1 MEIPTTPRGSG
12 DIWTLDP
19 KKKAW
24 AAHSQEQLA
33 REPPLGE
40 ACPAQLSPARAL
52 YSLPP
57 PPPGHTGWTRDP
69 RDSPGHVCSLAEV
82 SLVILGLPQLW
93 AAAPALLHS
102 VR

>member
-40 ACPAQLSPARAL
+40 ACPAQLSPAQGPVFPPSPTSRAHWL
-52 YSLPP
+52 DQ
-57 PPPGHTGWTRDP
+57 R
-69 RDSPGHVCSLAEV
+69 SP
-82 SLVILGLPQLW
+82 
-93 AAAPALLHS
+93 
-102 VR
+102 